1 MRLTGGQ
8 SNAGNQAADF
18 LTEGNEGERL
28 RLKLEFEGVK
38 NGIF

>member
-8 SNAGNQAADF
+8 SNARNQAADF
-18 LTEGNEGERL
+18 LTKDNEGERL